1 MELLERELFLDALA
15 DYASDATSG
24 NGRLVL
30 VTGEAGIGKT
40 TLVDEFC
47 KARSD
52 VRWLWGACDGGF
64 TPRPL
69 GPLHEI
75 ASAAGGRLRELF
87 STDTDRNELFS
98 AFGELLAGDDGP
110 VGIVVEDLHWAD
122 EATLDWLAYVARRI
136 GRAHALVITT
146 YRDAEPGSDGEL
158 ASVIGKVVGHGST
171 RRMALPPLG
180 LDAVRSLSGERDA
193 SEVLALTGGNP
204 FLVTELLANT
214 SGAVPPS
221 VTDVVRSRVLDHSA
235 PARRML
241 SAAAILGRP
250 ASASLVAAVAGVEP
264 GALDECTASG
274 TLVAAEDGSF
284 TFRHELTRRAVEH
297 GIPLVQAMELHR
309 IALLALERDAAD
321 PAELAHHAAACD
333 DAEAV
338 LRHAPRAGRA
348 AAEAGSHREA
358 IVQFRRALQYAD
370 RLDPLD
376 HAEFLEAL
384 AESLSARDQWV
395 EAQGPWHEAVT
406 LRRTFDDPEALSHCL
421 RRYEMCL
428 GRLCRSEER
437 RAAEEE
443 VYELMRDADDC
454 EERAWAF
461 YVRSWAD
468 YVSAED
474 RRAASDECT
483 RISKALGDD
492 ALVGRA
498 LIGKACLD
506 FASGVAPFDDL
517 RAAIELGVRS
527 KDHSLAACAY
537 ANLYACTIDTLQLDE
552 FSDRYDEALAYALD
566 HEQQTWGATMRGSKV
581 AELVRRG
588 QNLQAIE
595 LALQT
600 TKETISPLNSMVL
613 GIGLARAGFRLG
625 QTAAR
630 GWLEATWQLGEDKD
644 ETCWLVQIATAAVE
658 GAWLTG
664 DSTLVTPK
672 VHEVYQRGLTDN
684 PWMHGEL
691 SAWLTRLGHRVDPD
705 RTVAAPYSLELAG
718 RYAEAAASWHDLGC
732 PFEEAVA
739 LTWTGDP
746 EAMKRALDLFAG
758 LGSAP
763 AARNV
768 RQLLQQRGIHVP
780 AQRGPRATT
789 AAHPAGLTAR
799 EAEVLDLIGEDLTN
813 AEIAERLFLSPRT
826 IDHHVSSILA
836 KLGVSSR
843 AEAAVHPA
851 ALAT

>member
-1 MELLERELFLDALA
+1 MTGSTSRTPTMQLLEREHQLAALG
-15 DYASDATSG
+15 DYAADAASG

-47 KARSD
+47 RARSD
-52 VRWLWGACDGGF
+52 VRWLWGACDAGF

-75 ASAAGGRLRELF
+75 ATAAGGRLRQLF

-122 EATLDWLAYVARRI
+122 EATLDWLAYVARRV

-146 YRDAEPGSDGEL
+146 YRDAEPRSDGEL
-158 ASVIGKVVGHGST
+158 ASVIGKVVSHGST
-171 RRMALPPLG
+171 RRMALPTLG

-193 SEVLALTGGNP
+193 TEVLSLTGGNP

-214 SGAVPPS
+214 SDVVPPS
-221 VTDVVRSRVLDHSA
+221 VADVVRSRVLDHSA

-241 SAAAILGRP
+241 AAAAILGRP
-250 ASASLVAAVAGVEP
+250 ASASLVAAVAGVGP

-274 TLVAAEDGSF
+274 TLVAGHDGSF

-297 GIPLVQAMELHR
+297 GVPVVQAMELHR

-321 PAELAHHAAACD
+321 PAELAHHAVACN

-348 AAEAGSHREA
+348 AAEASSHREA
-358 IVQFRRALQYAD
+358 IVQFRRALEYAD

-384 AESLSARDQWV
+384 AESLAARDQWV
-395 EAQGPWHEAVT
+395 EAQEPWHEAVM
-406 LRRTFDDPEALSHCL
+406 LRRTFNDPESLSHCL

-443 VYELMRDADDC
+443 VYELMREADDC

-483 RISKALGDD
+483 RISKDLGDD

-517 RAAIELGVRS
+517 AAAIELGLRS
-527 KDHSLAACAY
+527 KDHSLTACAY
-537 ANLYACTIDTLQLDE
+537 ANLCSCTIDTLQLDE
-552 FSDRYDEALAYALD
+552 FCDRYDEALAYALD
-566 HEQQTWGATMRGSKV
+566 HEQQTWGV
-581 AELVRRG
+581 
-588 QNLQAIE
+588 NI
-595 LALQT
+595 
-600 TKETISPLNSMVL
+600 
-613 GIGLARAGFRLG
+613 
-625 QTAAR
+625 R
-630 GWLEATWQLGEDKD
+630 GWPSCSG
-644 ETCWLVQIATAAVE
+644 
-658 GAWLTG
+658 GARTSRRSSWRCRPRRRPSRRPTG
-664 DSTLVTPK
+664 
-672 VHEVYQRGLTDN
+672 
-684 PWMHGEL
+684 
-691 SAWLTRLGHRVDPD
+691 
-705 RTVAAPYSLELAG
+705 
-718 RYAEAAASWHDLGC
+718 
-732 PFEEAVA
+732 
-739 LTWTGDP
+739 
-746 EAMKRALDLFAG
+746 
-758 LGSAP
+758 
-763 AARNV
+763 
-768 RQLLQQRGIHVP
+768 
-780 AQRGPRATT
+780 
-789 AAHPAGLTAR
+789 
-799 EAEVLDLIGEDLTN
+799 
-813 AEIAERLFLSPRT
+813 
-826 IDHHVSSILA
+826 
-836 KLGVSSR
+836 
-843 AEAAVHPA
+843 
-851 ALAT
+851 